1 MWTSIVSLASS
12 IKEPWL
18 LMGDF
23 NAIRWGYEKS
33 GGSAIDMGSAFDFNQ
48 CVDSS
53 TLIEFPLDGPHFT
66 WSNSSID
73 QRHIECKLDRALINM
88 KFNQHAHRFEGSTR
102 NSTLSY
108 HKAIPVQSQ
117 DAVFLRP
124 PFRYFN
130 YWAKE
135 ELFFSVVRDT
145 WYINIS
151 CSLLYS
157 ELLKKL
163 ASVKKALRLWKRSK
177 GPLNIRINTARED
190 LEDIQSKVAKHSSP
204 SLHIEEQS
212 TRVNLKHT
220 SGLILVENI
229 WRTSNPR

>member
-1 MWTSIVSLASS
+1 MSKHCWSDKILVNILLHTDQIVHCKVSYLSDSLYVTVCYGPNTVQERSSMWTSIVSLASS

-23 NAIRWGYEKS
+23 NAICWGYEKS
-33 GGSAIDMGSAFDFNQ
+33 GGSGIDMGSAFDFNQ
-48 CVDSS
+48 CVDSF

-124 PFRYFN
+124 PFRFFN
-130 YWAKE
+130 Y
-135 ELFFSVVRDT
+135 
-145 WYINIS
+145 
-151 CSLLYS
+151 
-157 ELLKKL
+157 
-163 ASVKKALRLWKRSK
+163 
-177 GPLNIRINTARED
+177 
-190 LEDIQSKVAKHSSP
+190 
-204 SLHIEEQS
+204 
-212 TRVNLKHT
+212 
-220 SGLILVENI
+220 
-229 WRTSNPR
+229 